1 MIAVSYI
8 LQQVSEKG
16 AGPAD
21 TVAVGQTGCWWW
33 SASTSSS
40 LLKFNAL
47 SLKSPGVQVT
57 KRDQRA
63 LPGNLSIHL
72 FTIIHASRSDSA
84 ITVPIATAT
93 VCFGEGS
100 HFQDQQISLMS
111 GGVSSLETSLSTIK
125 LVDPN
130 HQTQTAIFS
139 LRQPPS
145 RPFLIFRAH

>member
-1 MIAVSYI
+1 MIAVSYM
-8 LQQVSEKG
+8 LQQVSETG

-47 SLKSPGVQVT
+47 SLKSLGVQVT

-72 FTIIHASRSDSA
+72 VTIIHASRSDSA

-130 HQTQTAIFS
+130 HQT
-139 LRQPPS
+139 
-145 RPFLIFRAH
+145 